1 MLIFMR
7 DGQPKHFVK
16 TPMQK
21 LFLIVTIAGLLTAC
35 GSKGPLYLPSQ
46 KPGAQAP
53 APAPTANTAPADEK
67 KSLDGAKP

>member
-1 MLIFMR
+1 MLIFTR
-7 DGQPKHFVK
+7 NGQPKHFVK

-21 LFLIVTIAGLLTAC
+21 LFLIVTIACLLTAC
-35 GSKGPLYLPSQ
+35 GIKGPLYLPAQ
-46 KPGAQAP
+46 KPGAQ

>member
-21 LFLIVTIAGLLTAC
+21 LFLIVTIACLLTAC
-35 GSKGPLYLPSQ
+35 GSKGPLYLPAP
-46 KPGAQAP
+46 KPGTQ

>member
-1 MLIFMR
+1 MR
-7 DGQPKHFVK
+7 NGQPKHFVK

-21 LFLIVTIAGLLTAC
+21 LFLIVTIACLLTAC

-46 KPGAQAP
+46 KPRAQ

-67 KSLDGAKP
+67 KSLDGAKQ